1 MVVPGLVGVVPQVE
15 AVPLL
20 VGVDVEGG
28 EAADHLLPGQEGGG
42 RRVGLVV
49 HQLLARHPADLAIN
63 DY

>member
-1 MVVPGLVGVVPQVE
+1 MS
-15 AVPLL
+15 LL

-28 EAADHLLPGQEGGG
+28 EAADHLLPGHEGGG

-49 HQLLARHPADLAIN
+49 HQLLARHTADLAIN